1 MPALSS
7 NQGHRKHLRLQP
19 VIELQPRR
27 ATRVLDQLRE
37 QLCRMLDRLRT
48 EESSGFRIGLA
59 RFAAKRTLVN
69 FRNQPRA
76 VTVSNDFNGCFWPLA
91 VRQANPDSTDLQSES
106 PI

>member
-1 MPALSS
+1 MMPALPS
-7 NQGHRKHLRLQP
+7 NQGHRKHLRLRP

-69 FRNQPRA
+69 FRNQPE
-76 VTVSNDFNGCFWPLA
+76 TVNEGDAFKDCCWPTTPL
-91 VRQANPDSTDLQSES
+91 RTRHR
-106 PI
+106 

>member
-1 MPALSS
+1 MMPALPS

-27 ATRVLDQLRE
+27 ATRVLDQL
-37 QLCRMLDRLRT
+37 LDRLRT

-69 FRNQPRA
+69 FRN
-76 VTVSNDFNGCFWPLA
+76 
-91 VRQANPDSTDLQSES
+91 
-106 PI
+106 